1 MKRIFFLLCLVATGC
16 TSTGDKKTAMRDV
29 PIEARDSRLEE
40 PRKRVLVAPFIDLS
54 RERGEKVAESA
65 RKAFIRSLNTTK
77 SFVIIENSDF
87 PKDIKSFRINDQ
99 YDLEQVSKIA
109 SGMGIA
115 LTMEGRI
122 LEIHA
127 RRLGDQV
134 GVMRKI
140 KAQMDAK
147 VQIRVMG
154 SKQNRELLNEI
165 REATIEA
172 TTTKFGSYAYSDKY
186 LEEDP
191 ELIDQV
197 IQKAFRSVL
206 PNLIAV
212 AKKISWEGK
221 IAMVSGDRIY
231 INAGRV
237 SGLQVGDILRVND
250 EGNEVFDPESG
261 TFIGRAPGRMKGTLE
276 VVSYFGKDG
285 AIGVIHSGQGFKETD
300 QVEFY

>member
-1 MKRIFFLLCLVATGC
+1 MFVVL
-16 TSTGDKKTAMRDV
+16 TSCSSTPEKKSPPVRDV
-29 PIEARDSRLEE
+29 PIEARESRVEE
-40 PRKRVLVAPFIDLS
+40 PRKRVLVAPFIDVS
-54 RERGEKVAESA
+54 QERGDKVADAA
-65 RKAFIRSLNTTK
+65 RKSFNRALNSTK

-99 YDLEQVSKIA
+99 YDLEAISKVA

-122 LEIHA
+122 LEIRA

-154 SKQNRELLNEI
+154 TKQNRELLNEV

-191 ELIDQV
+191 ELVDQV

-206 PNLIAV
+206 PNLVAV

-231 INAGRV
+231 VNAGRV

-250 EGNEVFDPESG
+250 EGSEVFDPETG
-261 TFIGRAPGRMKGTLE
+261 GFIGRAPGRMKGTVE
-276 VVSYFGKDG
+276 IVSYFGKDG
-285 AIGVIHSGQGFKETD
+285 AIGVIHSGQGFKEAD